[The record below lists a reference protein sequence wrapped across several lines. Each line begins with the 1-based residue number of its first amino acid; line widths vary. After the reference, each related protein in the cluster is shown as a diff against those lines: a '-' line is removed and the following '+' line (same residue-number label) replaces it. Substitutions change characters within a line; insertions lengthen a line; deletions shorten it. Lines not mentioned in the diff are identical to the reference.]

1 MTIAELTD
9 QILAF
14 RDARDWAQFHRPK
27 DMAAAVAIEAAEL
40 QEHFLWKTHEE
51 SAVHLAKHGA
61 AVAEEMADIAIYLFI
76 MAADA
81 GIDLG
86 QALQAKLKKNERR
99 IPATKLEGNRP
110 KKTTRNATKKE
121 GPKMRVK

>member
-14 RDARDWAQFHRPK
+14 RDARDWAQFHKPK
-27 DMAAAVAIEAAEL
+27 DMVAAVAIEAAEL
-40 QEHFLWKTHEE
+40 QEHFLWKTHKE
-51 SAVHLAKHGA
+51 SADHLAECGA
-61 AVAEEMADIAIYLFI
+61 EVAEEMADIAIYLFI

-86 QALQAKLKKNERR
+86 QAMQAKLAINEKRY
-99 IPATKLEGNRP
+99 PADQAKGRHNKYTDYQSDDE
-110 KKTTRNATKKE
+110 
-121 GPKMRVK
+121 

>member
-1 MTIAELTD
+1 MTFAELTE

-14 RDARDWAQFHRPK
+14 RDARDWAQFHKPK
-27 DMAAAVAIEAAEL
+27 DVAATVAIEAAEL

-51 SAVHLAKHGA
+51 SAVHLAKRGA
-61 AVAEEMADIAIYLFI
+61 DVAEEMADIAIYLFL

-86 QALQAKLKKNERR
+86 QAMQAKLATNEKRY
-99 IPATKLEGNRP
+99 PADRARGRHNKYTDYQPDDE
-110 KKTTRNATKKE
+110 
-121 GPKMRVK
+121 

>member
-27 DMAAAVAIEAAEL
+27 DMAASVAIEAAEL

-51 SAVHLAKHGA
+51 SAVHLAKCGA
-61 AVAEEMADIAIYLFI
+61 DVAEEMADIAIYLFL

-86 QALQAKLKKNERR
+86 QAMQAKLATNEKRY
-99 IPATKLEGNRP
+99 PADQARGRHNKYTDYQPDDE
-110 KKTTRNATKKE
+110 
-121 GPKMRVK
+121 

>member
-51 SAVHLAKHGA
+51 SAVHLAKRGA
-61 AVAEEMADIAIYLFI
+61 DVAEEMADRIGI
-76 MAADA
+76 MHRGRLVAVGSHDE
-81 GIDLG
+81 
-86 QALQAKLKKNERR
+86 LQAANRDS
-99 IPATKLEGNRP
+99 TLESIFLSL
-110 KKTTRNATKKE
+110 TDDDA
-121 GPKMRVK
+121 